1 MNSPNRVIGFVNAAH
16 FIDHYSMLIF
26 AAAVIVMGPALGM
39 AYSEL
44 LPYATPGFV
53 AFGAGSLLTGWLG
66 DRWSRRHMMV
76 IFFAGIGA
84 SMIAVGLVQTPLQLG
99 AALLA
104 IGLFASIYHPVG
116 TAMIVSYA
124 DRLGREMGLNGV
136 WGNLGVASSALVTGV
151 VGQYLGWRFAFIIPG
166 IVTVLIGAAF
176 ALSVVH
182 EDRTSSR
189 QAAAQARVARNDM
202 WRVFVAL
209 LIVVLAVS
217 TTFNA
222 VTVALPKLFAERLSD
237 LTKSPAL
244 LGVIAAC
251 VYVFGAMT
259 QYTIG
264 KLIDR
269 YSLKTVMLPLSFMLA
284 PFLYLAATLSNLP
297 LILAS
302 IGIVMGA
309 FGQVTVNDAMVGKY
323 TAEEWR
329 RVIEVNL
336 TAPFL
341 MTKTVLPAMRAQ
353 HYGRIINISSSAGRM
368 VSTLG
373 GAHYTASKA
382 GLLGLTRAAAK
393 ELGKFGI
400 TVNAICP
407 GMIDTELTREHASD
421 ELLERLAASYP
432 VPRLGTAVEV
442 ADLICYAASEAAG
455 YITGASFDINGGDL
469 MM

>member
-1 MNSPNRVIGFVNAAH
+1 MNNPSRVISFVNAAH

-84 SMIAVGLVQTPLQLG
+84 SMIAVGFVESPLQLG
-99 AALLA
+99 AALLS

-151 VGQYLGWRFAFIIPG
+151 IGQYLGWRFAFIIPG
-166 IVTVLIGAAF
+166 IVTIAIGVAF
-176 ALSVVH
+176 ALSVLH
-182 EDRTSSR
+182 EDRTGTR
-189 QAAAQARVARNDM
+189 QAAAQVRVAKQDM
-202 WRVFVAL
+202 WRVIVAL
-209 LIVVLAVS
+209 LIVVIAIS

-222 VTVALPKLFAERLSD
+222 VTVALPKLFAERLAD
-237 LTKSPAL
+237 LTRSPAL

-264 KLIDR
+264 KLLDR
-269 YSLKTVMLPLSFMLA
+269 HSLKAVALPLSFMLA
-284 PFLYLAATLSNLP
+284 PFLYLAATLSNWP
-297 LILAS
+297 LILVS

-309 FGQVTVNDAMVGKY
+309 FGQVTVNDAMIGKY
-323 TAEEWR
+323 TSEEWR
-329 RVIEVNL
+329 SRAYAVRYFVGFTAAGASVGLVAWLYQEGGFVTMLHAFGALCLLVI
-336 TAPFL
+336 
-341 MTKTVLPAMRAQ
+341 
-353 HYGRIINISSSAGRM
+353 
-368 VSTLG
+368 
-373 GAHYTASKA
+373 
-382 GLLGLTRAAAK
+382 AAA
-393 ELGKFGI
+393 LI
-400 TVNAICP
+400 LP
-407 GMIDTELTREHASD
+407 RETGTQ
-421 ELLERLAASYP
+421 LA
-432 VPRLGTAVEV
+432 
-442 ADLICYAASEAAG
+442 
-455 YITGASFDINGGDL
+455 GAN
-469 MM
+469 

>member
-1 MNSPNRVIGFVNAAH
+1 MNSPVRVIGFVNAAH
-16 FIDHYSMLIF
+16 FIDHYSMLVF

-53 AFGAGSLLTGWLG
+53 AFGAGSLITGWLG
-66 DRWSRRHMMV
+66 DRWPPRHMMV

-99 AALLA
+99 AALLS
-104 IGLFASIYHPVG
+104 IGIFASIYHPVG

-124 DRLGREMGLNGV
+124 DKLGREMGLNGV

-166 IVTVLIGAAF
+166 IVTIGIGIAF
-176 ALSVVH
+176 ARMVVH
-182 EDRTSSR
+182 EDRSGFK
-189 QAAAQARVARNDM
+189 QAAAQARVAKQDM
-202 WRVFVAL
+202 WRVILAL
-209 LIVVLAVS
+209 FIVVIAIS

-222 VTVALPKLFAERLSD
+222 VTVALPQLFAERLAD

-244 LGVIAAC
+244 LGAIAAF

-269 YSLKTVMLPLSFMLA
+269 YSLKAVSLPLSFVLA

-297 LILAS
+297 LIIAA

-309 FGQVTVNDAMVGKY
+309 FGQVTVNDAMIGKY
-323 TAEEWR
+323 TSEQWR
-329 RVIEVNL
+329 S
-336 TAPFL
+336 
-341 MTKTVLPAMRAQ
+341 RA
-353 HYGRIINISSSAGRM
+353 YSVRYFVGF
-368 VSTLG
+368 T
-373 GAHYTASKA
+373 
-382 GLLGLTRAAAK
+382 
-393 ELGKFGI
+393 
-400 TVNAICP
+400 
-407 GMIDTELTREHASD
+407 
-421 ELLERLAASYP
+421 
-432 VPRLGTAVEV
+432 
-442 ADLICYAASEAAG
+442 AAG
-455 YITGASFDINGGDL
+455 ASVGMVAWLYEQGGFVTML
-469 MM
+469 HAFGGLCLLVILAGIIPPRALEVPVAQAAE